1 MTYLDNT
8 FATVGFT
15 TTSFFPSPNSSTSRA
30 IALQSDGKI
39 VMAGDTLENIPF
51 PPGGVNSHVAVC
63 RYNTNGTL
71 DNTFGTGGKA
81 TFLIPVFP
89 PSLITNSLTI
99 QPDDSI
105 VVCGYKQN
113 ASSFYEMFIVRFTSS
128 GAVDTTFASTGYVLI
143 SPALFTLAYPL
154 NTLDNCYAQSIQI
167 DTAISPNRIVIGGYA
182 RGGIPPSPN
191 SVYFFTL
198 TRLNLN
204 GLLDTTF
211 GTNGLVLKNFSGQD
225 EFGNSLIIN
234 LGRYFLSG
242 RQQISTSV
250 SRFAVAKFDNL
261 GVPVLGFGTSGITV
275 IPNFSIGSIDETSS
289 ISAQSDGKI
298 VLAGT
303 SSSMQI
309 FPASSIQSYALSR
322 VDGNNGLLD
331 TSFGL
336 GGKVMTDLSSINLDL
351 NGNSVAIQSDGK
363 IILGGRYYNTVN
375 SNSSFSLARY
385 NVNGSLDTTFGI
397 NGFILEDLVPGT
409 MQEIGYSIAIQPD
422 GKILVG
428 GSKGEFS
435 DISSEVEFIVA
446 RYLPFSEPDPIP
458 VSPICF
464 LAGAIVRTDQGNIPI
479 EELKPDVHTICSKPI
494 VALTKSYTH
503 EDTIVCIEKHSF
515 GQDIPNK
522 LTHISN
528 NHLIMYKNKLIAAK
542 MFVGRTPRITFK
554 NYSGE
559 LMYNILMEKHH
570 VVTVNNMKVETL
582 NPSHIVATLYRD
594 KHRPEDKKKLILQI
608 TEKSI
613 NYENDAKSNKLKTMR
628 HNFTR
633 RNLDIVRHNSAYQT
647 KRNYM
652 SILPRLVSHK
662 PPDIPSVCPAILP
675 SRAPFRFMTMRSYP
689 RTFKPLQNTS
699 YRRFTRRL

>member
-1 MTYLDNT
+1 MTDLDTT

-15 TTSFFPSPNSSTSRA
+15 TTGFFPSPNVSTSRA

-113 ASSFYEMFIVRFTSS
+113 ASSFNEMFIVRFTTS
-128 GAVDTTFASTGYVLI
+128 GAVDITFGAGGYVLI
-143 SPALFTLAYPL
+143 TPALFTLAYPL
-154 NTLDNCYAQSIQI
+154 NTIDNCYAQSIQI
-167 DTAISPNRIVIGGYA
+167 DTVFTQTKIVIGGYA

-191 SVYFFTL
+191 SVYFFAL
-198 TRLNLN
+198 VRLNLN
-204 GLLDTTF
+204 GLLDSTF
-211 GTNGLVLKNFSGQD
+211 GINGLVLKNFSGQD

-234 LGRYFLSG
+234 LGKYFLSG
-242 RQQISTSV
+242 KQQISTSV

-275 IPNFSIGSIDETSS
+275 IPNFSIGSIDETTS
-289 ISAQSDGKI
+289 ILAQPDNKI

-309 FPASSIQSYALSR
+309 FPASSIQSYALAR
-322 VDGNNGLLD
+322 VDGNFGTLD
-331 TSFGL
+331 ASFGP
-336 GGKVMTDLSSINLDL
+336 GGTVMTDLSSINLDL

-397 NGFILEDLVPGT
+397 NGNGFILEDLVPGT

-428 GSKGEFS
+428 GVKGEFS
-435 DISSEVEFIVA
+435 DQSDEKEFILA
-446 RYLPFSEPDPIP
+446 RYLSTTPPPPPQPPPPPPDSIPF
-458 VSPICF
+458 SPICF
-464 LAGAIVRTDQGNIPI
+464 PAGTIVKTDQGNIPI
-479 EELKPDVHTICSKPI
+479 EELDPDVHTICSKLI

-503 EDTIVCIEKHSF
+503 EDTIVCIEKHTF
-515 GQDIPNK
+515 GPDVPNK
-522 LTHISN
+522 TTHISN

-542 MFVGRTPRITFK
+542 MFVGKTPRITYK
-554 NYSGE
+554 KYTGE
-559 LMYNILMEKHH
+559 IMYNILMEKHYI
-570 VVTVNNMKVETL
+570 VTVNNMKVETL
-582 NPSHIVATLYRD
+582 NPNHIVATLYRD
-594 KHRPEDKKKLILQI
+594 KHSEKDKKKLILQI
-608 TEKSI
+608 NEQSI
-613 NYENDAKSNKLKTMR
+613 NYENFKSNKLNMR
-628 HNFTR
+628 NNFTKR
-633 RNLDIVRHNSAYQT
+633 KLDIVRHNSEYQT
-647 KRNYM
+647 KKNYM
-652 SILPRLVSHK
+652 SILPRSSHTR
-662 PPDIPSVCPAILP
+662 DVPSACP
-675 SRAPFRFMTMRSYP
+675 SRAPIRFTMRNP
-689 RTFKPLQNTS
+689 HTFKIHTN
-699 YRRFTRRL
+699 RNRFTRRL